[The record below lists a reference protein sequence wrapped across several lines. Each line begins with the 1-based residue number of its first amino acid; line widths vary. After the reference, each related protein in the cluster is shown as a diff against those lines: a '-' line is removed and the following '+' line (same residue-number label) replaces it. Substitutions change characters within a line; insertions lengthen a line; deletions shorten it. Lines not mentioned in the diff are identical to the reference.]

1 MVFTSQMRRA
11 LPTGIVT
18 FLFTDIEGS
27 TRLLHDLGDTYAD
40 VVTAHRRIVRDAV
53 ADHDGVE
60 VDTQGDS
67 FFIAF
72 AEATAAVEAA
82 TEIQT
87 GLASHSWP
95 SEVAVRVRMGV
106 HTGEPLISDAH
117 YFGVDVHR
125 AARIAAAAHGG
136 QVLVSEYAKGLI
148 KNDGGAELAFRD
160 TGVHQLKDLPEPE
173 RLFQLLIDGLQS
185 TFPPPRAH
193 GEAIAS
199 AGLPDYSL
207 PPADVPCPYKG
218 LVAFEPEDE
227 ELFFGREELVE
238 SIVGRLREAPFLA
251 VLGPSGSGKSSLV
264 RAGVV
269 PELERGGR
277 APSAAIITPGGDPVA
292 ELAETREAG
301 VLFVDQFE
309 EVFTLTSDEEARR
322 AFVEAILDR
331 AEQGTRVLI
340 ALRADFYGHCAAYP
354 RLAAALSDHQV
365 LVGPMSEEELRS
377 AVERPAE
384 HAGLLLEPGVVE
396 GIVRDV
402 IGEPGALP
410 LLSHALLETWKRRSG
425 RMLTLL
431 GYLQSGGVAGAIAKT
446 AETVY
451 RDALSLEQQALARS
465 IFLRLTDV
473 GEGTGETRRRVS
485 VDELTPRAEQAE
497 DVAEVLRRLAG
508 ARLITVDEGTVEV
521 AHEAL
526 IRHWPTLRTWLDED
540 REGRLI
546 HRRLTESAREWN
558 ALGGDSALLYRGM
571 RLAGA
576 SEWAAAHDAEL
587 NELERAFLSASSAA
601 ELGEIEATRRR
612 NRRLRV
618 LVATLALLLSVAL
631 LAGVLAFLQRQQAR
645 SAQTSAIAQR
655 IGAQALV
662 QKDLDRSLLLARQG
676 VELDDTLVT
685 RGNLL
690 AALVRSPAAIGVMRP
705 LRGRLLGSAISPDGR
720 LLAVSN
726 NNRDAAL
733 IDTRTRRV
741 VRTLKS
747 DGIIFLKDGKRF
759 IDFQFAEQ
767 PQRLVV
773 RDVETGKVLRVIQKH
788 PGSFWFSDDLSRIVV
803 AEHGGRAAVVRAT
816 SDDHVIERVSPGP
829 GRYIWDVS
837 MRDRNYLLTIEVPA
851 GHPDCFA
858 VDCVFV
864 WHDLRTGRAVSSF
877 SVAGFYGYG
886 PSEDG
891 TQLAVSKTDG
901 SVSIYDLRT
910 GARRD
915 MQGRHNASGANPWF
929 SPDGKLLASGG
940 DDRQVLVWD
949 AASGNL
955 IQTLTGHNGRVFA
968 PSFAPDDRTLYTTSL
983 DGSLMIWDLAGDR
996 RLGRLF
1002 HAGTGNIRPA
1012 DPAPDGLLAVSPSG
1026 TTFAVTQD
1034 DGRAVVYDATT
1045 FRKKQAIM
1053 AAAGGL
1059 FDSAFSPDGRL
1070 LATAGVDGTVGLWD
1084 VDTGEPVYR
1093 RLTGPPRTLGQ
1104 IPNIALS
1111 VAFSPDGKMIAAGD
1125 TSGAIYIWA
1134 AKSGKLMRA
1143 PIKTAIDPALPPP
1156 PPGSGFPATLGI
1168 MGLGFSPDSQ
1178 KLAAGHDTNATVYS
1192 LPNGRPLYTVDVD
1205 GDYGH
1210 ASAVAFSPDG
1220 SLLATGG
1227 GIGEVRFWDAETGA
1241 RNGRSLNANAGWVES
1256 LAFDPSGQIVVSS
1269 GSDGTTR
1276 LIDVAGRV
1284 ILGASLPGI
1293 DNVHEDAAFT
1303 PDGMRVIVLS
1313 DHGDG
1318 FAWDVT
1324 LAGWERQACA
1334 VAGRDLSR
1342 EEWAE
1347 FLPERPYERVCSQS

>member
-1 MVFTSQMRRA
+1 MSTSGRRG

-27 TRLLHDLGDTYAD
+27 TRLLHELGDTYAG
-40 VVTAHRRIVRDAV
+40 VVTEHRRIVREAV
-53 ADHDGVE
+53 AHHDGVE

-67 FFIAF
+67 FFVAF

-95 SEVAVRVRMGV
+95 REVAVRVRMGV
-106 HTGEPLISDAH
+106 HTGEPLVSDAH

-136 QVLVSEYAKGLI
+136 QVLVSEYAKSLI
-148 KNDGGAELAFRD
+148 KNDGGANLGFRD

-173 RLFQLLIDGLQS
+173 HLFQLLIEGLPS

-193 GEAIAS
+193 EQAIAS

-218 LVAFEPEDE
+218 LVPFEPEDE
-227 ELFFGREELVE
+227 ELFFGREELVDNV
-238 SIVGRLREAPFLA
+238 VGRLEEAPFLA

-269 PELERGGR
+269 PALELDDR
-277 APSAAIITPGGDPVA
+277 APSAAIISPGEDPLG
-292 ELAETREAG
+292 ELAETGGAG

-309 EVFTLTSDEEARR
+309 EVFTLTSDEETRR

-331 AEQGTRVLI
+331 ADRGTRVLI

-396 GIVRDV
+396 GIIRDV

-451 RDALSLEQQALARS
+451 RDALSLEQRALARS
-465 IFLRLTDV
+465 IFLRLTEV

-526 IRHWPTLRTWLDED
+526 IRHWPTLRMWLDED

-546 HRRLTESAREWN
+546 HRRLTEAAREWD

-571 RLAGA
+571 RLSGA
-576 SEWAAAHDAEL
+576 SDWAAAHDADL

-601 ELGEIEATRRR
+601 ELGEIDATRRR

-655 IGAQALV
+655 VGAQALV

-676 VELDDTLVT
+676 VALDDTLVT

-705 LRGRLLGSAISPDGR
+705 LRGRLLGSAISRDGR

-726 NNRDAAL
+726 NNRDTAL

-741 VRTLKS
+741 VRTLKN
-747 DGIIFLKDGKRF
+747 DGVIFLKDGKRF
-759 IDFQFAEQ
+759 IDFQFAQQ
-767 PQRLVV
+767 PQRLVI
-773 RDVETGKVLRVIQKH
+773 RDVRTGKVLRVIRKH

-803 AEHGGRAAVVRAT
+803 AEDGGRAAVVRAT
-816 SDDHVIERVSPGP
+816 SDDHVIERVPPGP

-837 MRDRNYLLTIEVPA
+837 MRDRDYLLTIEVPV

-858 VDCVFV
+858 VACAFV
-864 WHDLRTGRAVSSF
+864 WHDLRTGSAVSSF
-877 SVAGFYGYG
+877 TVDGFYSYG
-886 PSEDG
+886 PSDDG
-891 TQLAVSKTDG
+891 TQLAVSRTDG

-915 MQGRHNASGANPWF
+915 MQGRHNAEGANPWF
-929 SPDGKLLASGG
+929 SADGKLLASGG

-955 IQTLTGHNGRVFA
+955 IQTLTGHNGRVFS
-968 PSFAPDDRTLYTTSL
+968 PSFSPDDRTLYTTSL

-1002 HAGTGNIRPA
+1002 HAGTGNMREG
-1012 DPAPDGLLAVSPSG
+1012 DPGPDGLLAVSPAG

-1045 FRKKQAIM
+1045 FKKKRAIM
-1053 AAAGGL
+1053 TASGGL
-1059 FDSAFSPDGRL
+1059 FDAAFSPDGRL

-1084 VDTGEPVYR
+1084 VDTGKPVYR
-1093 RLTGPPRTLGQ
+1093 RLPGPPRTLEQ

-1111 VAFSPDGKMIAAGD
+1111 VAFSPNGKTIAAGD
-1125 TSGAIYIWA
+1125 TSGAIYIWDA
-1134 AKSGKLMRA
+1134 TSGKLTRA
-1143 PIKTAIDPALPPP
+1143 PIKTPIDPALPPP
-1156 PPGSGFPATLGI
+1156 PPGSSLPGTLGI
-1168 MGLGFSPDSQ
+1168 MGLAFSPDSQ

-1192 LPNGRPLYTVDVD
+1192 LPSGRPLYTVDVD

-1227 GIGEVRFWDAETGA
+1227 GIGEVRFWDADTGA
-1241 RNGRSLNANAGWVES
+1241 RDRRSLSANAGWVES
-1256 LAFDPSGQIVVSS
+1256 LAFDPSGRILVSS
-1269 GSDGTTR
+1269 GTDGTTR

-1284 ILGASLPGI
+1284 ILGAALPGK
-1293 DNVHEDAAFT
+1293 DNVAEDAAFT
-1303 PDGMRVIVLS
+1303 PDGKRVIVMYVS
-1313 DHGDG
+1313 GDG

-1324 LAGWERQACA
+1324 LAGWESQACA
-1334 VAGRDLSR
+1334 VAGRDLTR
-1342 EEWAE
+1342 DEWDE
-1347 FLPERPYERVCSQS
+1347 FLPERSYERVCSQ